1 MFSWYLYILV
11 GSIDMKKE
19 QSLYDELISKNKYN
33 ILRSFLENNKN
44 DILKALN
51 DKVRYIHIYEVFIER
66 TQLDIDYKYFC
77 QFISEFK
84 KKYIYNLTEAEYKKQ
99 MQAISQA
106 GITTPEKKV
115 EIEQPKIL
123 AAKISEVEPPAQA
136 KKTEKIETK
145 KYVPADE
152 TPSNNTN
159 SEEPQKLSRKERL
172 LAIKNSEDK
181 IIDVQKDQEK
191 FIWTPSIKK

>member
-1 MFSWYLYILV
+1 
-11 GSIDMKKE
+11 MKKE

-33 ILRSFLENNKN
+33 ILRSFLEKNKN

>member
-1 MFSWYLYILV
+1 MNNK
-11 GSIDMKKE
+11 IDD
-19 QSLYDELISKNKYN
+19 LYDRLIQKNKYVL
-33 ILRSFLENNKN
+33 LRNFLENNKN
-44 DILKALN
+44 QIIKSLR
-51 DKVRYIHIYEVFIER
+51 DKVSHKNIYTEFKNISN
-66 TQLDIDYKYFC
+66 LNINYKWFC
-77 QFISEFK
+77 KILSEFK
-84 KKYIYNLTEAEYKKQ
+84 MKYIYNQELKD
-99 MQAISQA
+99 
-106 GITTPEKKV
+106 ITPKEKL
-115 EIEQPKIL
+115 ITEQPKIS

-152 TPSNNTN
+152 TPSNKTN

>member
-1 MFSWYLYILV
+1 MNNK
-11 GSIDMKKE
+11 IDD
-19 QSLYDELISKNKYN
+19 LYDRLIQKNKYVL
-33 ILRSFLENNKN
+33 LRNFLENNKN
-44 DILKALN
+44 QIIKSLRY
-51 DKVRYIHIYEVFIER
+51 KV
-66 TQLDIDYKYFC
+66 L
-77 QFISEFK
+77 SEFK
-84 KKYIYNLTEAEYKKQ
+84 IKYIY
-99 MQAISQA
+99 SQELKD
-106 GITTPEKKV
+106 ITPKEKI
-115 EIEQPKIL
+115 ETSDIEQPKIL

>member
-1 MFSWYLYILV
+1 MNNK
-11 GSIDMKKE
+11 IDD
-19 QSLYDELISKNKYN
+19 LYDRLIQKNKYVL
-33 ILRSFLENNKN
+33 LRNFLENNKN
-44 DILKALN
+44 QIIKSLR
-51 DKVRYIHIYEVFIER
+51 DKVSHKNIYTEFKNISN
-66 TQLDIDYKYFC
+66 LDINYKWFC
-77 QFISEFK
+77 KILSEFK
-84 KKYIYNLTEAEYKKQ
+84 MKYIYNQELKD
-99 MQAISQA
+99 
-106 GITTPEKKV
+106 ITPKEKL
-115 EIEQPKIL
+115 ITEQPKIS

-152 TPSNNTN
+152 TPSNKTN

>member
-33 ILRSFLENNKN
+33 ILRSFLEKNKN

>member
-1 MFSWYLYILV
+1 MNNK
-11 GSIDMKKE
+11 IDD
-19 QSLYDELISKNKYN
+19 LYDRLIQKNKYVL
-33 ILRSFLENNKN
+33 LRNFLENNKN
-44 DILKALN
+44 QIIKSLR
-51 DKVRYIHIYEVFIER
+51 DKVSHKNIYTEFKNISN
-66 TQLDIDYKYFC
+66 LDINYKWFC
-77 QFISEFK
+77 KILSEFK
-84 KKYIYNLTEAEYKKQ
+84 MKYIYNQELKD
-99 MQAISQA
+99 
-106 GITTPEKKV
+106 ITPKEKL
-115 EIEQPKIL
+115 ITEQPKIS

-145 KYVPADE
+145 KYVPTDE

>member
-1 MFSWYLYILV
+1 M
-11 GSIDMKKE
+11 
-19 QSLYDELISKNKYN
+19 QISKVQFRNNPIDSSFYNKQQISKTRIMTLPQDSFVLQKTVNPEPAKINFKANSPVSN
-33 ILRSFLENNKN
+33 IIAQMLKSMAYKRSIKGSKRPYSTLYKELK
-44 DILKALN
+44 DITPKEKL
-51 DKVRYIHIYEVFIER
+51 
-66 TQLDIDYKYFC
+66 
-77 QFISEFK
+77 
-84 KKYIYNLTEAEYKKQ
+84 
-99 MQAISQA
+99 
-106 GITTPEKKV
+106 IT
-115 EIEQPKIL
+115 EQPKIS

-152 TPSNNTN
+152 TPSNKTN

>member
-1 MFSWYLYILV
+1 MNNK
-11 GSIDMKKE
+11 IDD
-19 QSLYDELISKNKYN
+19 LYDRLIQKNKYVL
-33 ILRSFLENNKN
+33 LRNFLENNKN
-44 DILKALN
+44 QIIKSL
-51 DKVRYIHIYEVFIER
+51 RYKNISN
-66 TQLDIDYKYFC
+66 LDINYKWFC
-77 QFISEFK
+77 KILSEFK
-84 KKYIYNLTEAEYKKQ
+84 IKYIY
-99 MQAISQA
+99 SQELKD
-106 GITTPEKKV
+106 ITPKEKI
-115 EIEQPKIL
+115 ETSDIEQPKIL

>member
-1 MFSWYLYILV
+1 MEGGELCTAGYPPIRS
-11 GSIDMKKE
+11 SPKK
-19 QSLYDELISKNKYN
+19 IT
-33 ILRSFLENNKN
+33 IG
-44 DILKALN
+44 
-51 DKVRYIHIYEVFIER
+51 
-66 TQLDIDYKYFC
+66 
-77 QFISEFK
+77 ISEFK
-84 KKYIYNLTEAEYKKQ
+84 IKYIY
-99 MQAISQA
+99 SQELKD
-106 GITTPEKKV
+106 ITPKEKI
-115 EIEQPKIL
+115 ETSDIEQPKIL